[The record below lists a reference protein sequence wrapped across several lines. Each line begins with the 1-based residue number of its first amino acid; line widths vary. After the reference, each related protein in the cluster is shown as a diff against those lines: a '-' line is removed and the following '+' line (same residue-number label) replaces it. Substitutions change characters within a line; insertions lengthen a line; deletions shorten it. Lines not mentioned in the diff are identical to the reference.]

1 LWKKPFRSVWDRRA
15 EGGGFIPGSG
25 AAFLVMEAREHAQRR
40 GATPLAAVAGVVS
53 ERTRRTPGALADAL
67 ARHWATLRASPG
79 AVVLSGATGVSP
91 ASEDERAWLAAVGAA
106 TIHATGDLVGHTVE
120 AQAPTGAVLATAL
133 LQRGAAEAVV
143 TSVGHWRGDGAI
155 RLTRAE

>member
-1 LWKKPFRSVWDRRA
+1 
-15 EGGGFIPGSG
+15 
-25 AAFLVMEAREHAQRR
+25 
-40 GATPLAAVAGVVS
+40 
-53 ERTRRTPGALADAL
+53 
-67 ARHWATLRASPG
+67 ASPG

-91 ASEDERAWLAAVGAA
+91 ASEEERAWLAAVGAA

>member
-1 LWKKPFRSVWDRRA
+1 MR
-15 EGGGFIPGSG
+15 
-25 AAFLVMEAREHAQRR
+25 QRR
-40 GATPLAAVAGVVS
+40 GATPLAALAGVVS
-53 ERTRRTPGALADAL
+53 ERTRRTPGALAAAL
-67 ARHWATLRASPG
+67 ARHWATLGASAG
-79 AVVLSGATGVSP
+79 AIVLSGATGVSP
-91 ASEDERAWLAAVGAA
+91 ASEEERAWLAGLGAA